1 MIEKFEIENFG
12 PHQQVAWENL
22 AGINIV
28 TGENGSGKTALLKM
42 LYAVLCSL
50 WAYRKGSNPYTLK
63 EILSDKLYWTFQVGN
78 LGNLVK
84 NKEHSPLFCRVVL
97 DGKDISFTL
106 NKRAK
111 LEVDRV
117 RTNFAKS
124 WEGSTI
130 FVPPKEIFSL
140 FSVIR
145 KSREQDKLFGFDDTY
160 LDLSRALYIPTR
172 ENVDG
177 NDRLVKEKAIYDE
190 KSKLWCFEDKNS
202 STRFSASIISDGTKK
217 LAAIDRLLDNKYL
230 SQDSIIFIDEP
241 EASLSERAT
250 VDFLKFLCGL
260 SKRGMQIF
268 MATHSP
274 LVVKSLH
281 TVAQRDQFSI
291 RSLLFDTNRTPKGVV
306 CDFPFLDILS
316 DSLYNGHTKGAIV

>member
-1 MIEKFEIENFG
+1 MIEKFEIKNFG
-12 PHQQVAWENL
+12 PHQQVVWENL
-22 AGINIV
+22 AGLNIL

-42 LYAVLCSL
+42 LYAALCSL
-50 WAYRKGSNPYTLK
+50 WAYRKGNNPYTLK

-84 NKEHSPLFCRVVL
+84 NKENSSLFCRVVL

-117 RTNFAKS
+117 RTDFAES
-124 WEGSTI
+124 WRGSTI
-130 FVPPKEIFSL
+130 FVPSREVFSL
-140 FSVIR
+140 FSVIK

-160 LDLSRALYIPTR
+160 LDLSRALCIPAY

-177 NDRLVKEKAIYDE
+177 NDRLVKEKAVYDE
-190 KSKLWCFEDKNS
+190 KSELWHFEDKNS
-202 STRFSASIISDGTKK
+202 DTRFSAGMMSDGTKK

-230 SQDSIIFIDEP
+230 SQNSIIFIDEP
-241 EASLSERAT
+241 ETSLSERAA

-260 SKRGMQIF
+260 SKCGMQMF
-268 MATHSP
+268 MATHSSFVIKK
-274 LVVKSLH
+274 LQ
-281 TVAQRDQFSI
+281 TVAQKERASVC
-291 RSLLFDTNRTPKGVV
+291 SLTLNENDETP
-306 CDFPFLDILS
+306 
-316 DSLYNGHTKGAIV
+316 